1 MSAVGNS
8 DSIAEILEIERLLRA
23 GERLKKLPEFGNVY
37 QKSNSAGLEVPVT
50 SQMDSWIQEGIKFIY
65 SLLPDRI
72 VECDF
77 TEIGEMHEASGKGSK
92 IVTTTRKTNI
102 NAIIKALKI
111 CRSFLE
117 WLPSFDEIGLG
128 PEQKAGFYFGPLE
141 TLVLYIDKEVVP
153 SVVGLEDGRTRKTA
167 LLHLY
172 GRICLLMRAV
182 VRLNHL
188 TCCQLLPASLRGLLE
203 LYIDSLLI
211 KNSVIENDIE
221 KLFSFSEVYK
231 FRSARNL
238 MRIDREIDRPTH
250 ESSVLQS
257 VVENSEEITKRMR
270 RLWGPRARPVH
281 WTCLSLEDRCRRINE
296 LEIYRNVYYYGNM
309 YIHSGYVAFPKSED
323 DAHFLC
329 AYVYCVALEMFSK
342 STELLCNEVD
352 VEHKAEIL
360 RKTTII
366 CLCYGY
372 FQAWKAWVQTQEK

>member
-1 MSAVGNS
+1 VSAVGNS
-8 DSIAEILEIERLLRA
+8 DSIAEILEIERLLCA

-37 QKSNSAGLEVPVT
+37 QRSNSAGLEVPVT

-77 TEIGEMHEASGKGSK
+77 TEIAEMHEASDKGSK

-102 NAIIKALKI
+102 NAIIKVLKI
-111 CRSFLE
+111 CHSFLQ
-117 WLPSFDEIGLG
+117 WLPSFDEIKLG
-128 PEQKAGFYFGPLE
+128 PEQKASFYFGPLE
-141 TLVLYIDKEVVP
+141 TLVLYVHKEVVP

-188 TCCQLLPASLRGLLE
+188 TCCQLLLASLRGLLE

-221 KLFSFSEVYK
+221 KFFSFSEVYK

-238 MRIDREIDRPTH
+238 MRIDKEIGRPAH
-250 ESSVLQS
+250 ESSVLQR
-257 VVENSEEITKRMR
+257 VVENSEEITKRIR
-270 RLWGPRARPVH
+270 RLWGPRARPDH
-281 WTCLSLEDRCRRINE
+281 RTLLSLKDRCRRVNE
-296 LEIYRNVYYYGNM
+296 LEIYRRVYYYGNM
-309 YIHSGYVAFPKSED
+309 YVHSGYVEFPKSEN

-329 AYVYCVALEMFSK
+329 AYVYCIALEMFSK
-342 STELLCNEVD
+342 STELLC
-352 VEHKAEIL
+352 K
-360 RKTTII
+360 
-366 CLCYGY
+366 
-372 FQAWKAWVQTQEK
+372 